1 MKYLK
6 IQNKGE
12 LDIRLV
18 ALMGGSTKTND
29 RYKIGK
35 FGTGLKYTLAFLF
48 RNNLEFKIF
57 SGKEN
62 VDISLVTENIAN
74 EDFEIICINNNR
86 TSITTKMGLE
96 WSAWMILRELWCNAL
111 DEGDAI
117 KEIGNCADV
126 NLLEGN
132 EGATTF
138 FIQINDE
145 IKQVLDNWSD
155 YFIINET
162 PLFEDSNY
170 GIYQNKGKLKLY
182 KQGVLIYQHPDMDS
196 LLKYDI
202 KNASINEL
210 REFKGSVSAEM
221 FSALRSPNKE
231 TISYFFNNVKEEH
244 YEGSAMDYDWFSNF
258 ASIWKDTIG
267 DRKIGYYSSSSGND
281 GGVSENINKV
291 INLPKKIYKALT
303 KSFEGIGA
311 IGMCDEKNEFY
322 EVKDLFMEEKI
333 NFVLMNLIDGGYEY
347 DTDIKFI
354 TGTFAEKVFA
364 GINRNKKQVLISNN
378 LLNEPESTL
387 SYLLVEKIEAIKKG
401 SSDKNV
407 LADHFIKLYTDKI
420 IANIQQEQ

>member
-1 MKYLK
+1 MRGCKF
-6 IQNKGE
+6 
-12 LDIRLV
+12 IRR
-18 ALMGGSTKTND
+18 K
-29 RYKIGK
+29 R
-35 FGTGLKYTLAFLF
+35 
-48 RNNLEFKIF
+48 RNYHI
-57 SGKEN
+57 
-62 VDISLVTENIAN
+62 
-74 EDFEIICINNNR
+74 
-86 TSITTKMGLE
+86 
-96 WSAWMILRELWCNAL
+96 
-111 DEGDAI
+111 
-117 KEIGNCADV
+117 
-126 NLLEGN
+126 
-132 EGATTF
+132 
-138 FIQINDE
+138 FIQINDD
-145 IKQVLDNWSD
+145 IKQVLDNWSN

-210 REFKGSVSAEM
+210 REFKGSVSAEI

-333 NFVLMNLIDGGYEY
+333 NFILMNLIDGGYEY

-407 LADHFIKLYTDKI
+407 LADHFIKLYTDKLI
-420 IANIQQEQ
+420 INIQQEQ